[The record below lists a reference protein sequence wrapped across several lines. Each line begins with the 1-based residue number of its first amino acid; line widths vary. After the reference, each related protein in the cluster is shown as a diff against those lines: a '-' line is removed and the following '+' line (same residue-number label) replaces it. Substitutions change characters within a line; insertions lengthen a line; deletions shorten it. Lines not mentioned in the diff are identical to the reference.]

1 MVLSFL
7 ASEIVDNLV
16 LGAQTTL
23 IGLGVVFLMLFL
35 LVGVLKI
42 FEKMFNQKKAALGP
56 EKASAPVETVSASE
70 NDEELQAAIMAT
82 LNVVLSKEAS
92 KTGSDKK
99 YAVKSIRKI

>member
-70 NDEELQAAIMAT
+70 NDEELEAAIMAT
-82 LNVVLSKEAS
+82 LNVVLSEEAS

>member
-82 LNVVLSKEAS
+82 LNVVLSEEAS

-99 YAVKSIRKI
+99 YAVKSIRNI

>member
-16 LGAQTTL
+16 LGAQPTL

-82 LNVVLSKEAS
+82 LNVVLSEEAS

>member
-23 IGLGVVFLMLFL
+23 IGLGVVFLLLFL

-82 LNVVLSKEAS
+82 LNVVLSEEAS

>member
-82 LNVVLSKEAS
+82 LNVVLSEEAS

>member
-42 FEKMFNQKKAALGP
+42 FEKMFNQKKAAFGP

-70 NDEELQAAIMAT
+70 NDEEIQAAIMAT
-82 LNVVLSKEAS
+82 LNVVLSEEAS

>member
-56 EKASAPVETVSASE
+56 VKASAPVETVSASE

-82 LNVVLSKEAS
+82 LNVVLSEEAS

>member
-56 EKASAPVETVSASE
+56 KKASAPVETVSASE

-82 LNVVLSKEAS
+82 LNVVLSEEAS

>member
-56 EKASAPVETVSASE
+56 EKASAHVETVSASE
-70 NDEELQAAIMAT
+70 NDEEIQAAIMVT
-82 LNVVLSKEAS
+82 LNVVLSEEAS

>member
-7 ASEIVDNLV
+7 ASELVDNLV

-82 LNVVLSKEAS
+82 LNVVLSEEAS

>member
-56 EKASAPVETVSASE
+56 EKASAPVETVSESE
-70 NDEELQAAIMAT
+70 NDEEIQAAIMAT
-82 LNVVLSKEAS
+82 LNVVLSEEAS
-92 KTGSDKK
+92 KNGSDKK

>member
-56 EKASAPVETVSASE
+56 EKVSAPVETVSASE

-82 LNVVLSKEAS
+82 LNVVLSEEAS

>member
-7 ASEIVDNLV
+7 ASEIVDILV

-70 NDEELQAAIMAT
+70 NDEEIQAAIMAT
-82 LNVVLSKEAS
+82 LNVVLSEEAS

>member
-42 FEKMFNQKKAALGP
+42 FEKMFNQKKAALAP

-70 NDEELQAAIMAT
+70 NDEEIQAAIMAT
-82 LNVVLSKEAS
+82 LNVVLSEEAS

>member
-1 MVLSFL
+1 
-7 ASEIVDNLV
+7 
-16 LGAQTTL
+16 
-23 IGLGVVFLMLFL
+23 MLFL

-70 NDEELQAAIMAT
+70 NDEEIQAAIMAT
-82 LNVVLSKEAS
+82 LNVVLSEEAS

>member
-42 FEKMFNQKKAALGP
+42 FEKMFNQKKAALGL

-70 NDEELQAAIMAT
+70 NDEEIQAAIMAT
-82 LNVVLSKEAS
+82 LNVVLSEEAS

>member
-42 FEKMFNQKKAALGP
+42 FEKVFNQKKAALGP

-82 LNVVLSKEAS
+82 LNVVLSEEAS

>member
-16 LGAQTTL
+16 RGAQTTL

-70 NDEELQAAIMAT
+70 NDEEIQAAIMAT
-82 LNVVLSKEAS
+82 LNVVLSEEAS

>member
-1 MVLSFL
+1 MFLSFL

-82 LNVVLSKEAS
+82 LNVVLSEEAS